1 MLCFP
6 PFFGAKDFPPFE
18 RRMIMEH
25 QNHRTLLYYDQSSL
39 FILGLHLPCFLGSKS
54 FFTVLVDVRCCCS
67 IFPINALH
75 FIKGARVQWFNFLK
89 FLLLTV
95 KSQNLERGPAPY
107 RGQELETGREGVKEE
122 MFMTPLV
129 AKLLVEDLTPG

>member
-1 MLCFP
+1 MCGVVAVYF
-6 PFFGAKDFPPFE
+6 
-18 RRMIMEH
+18 
-25 QNHRTLLYYDQSSL
+25 LLTPS
-39 FILGLHLPCFLGSKS
+39 
-54 FFTVLVDVRCCCS
+54 
-67 IFPINALH
+67 
-75 FIKGARVQWFNFLK
+75 RVQWFNFLK